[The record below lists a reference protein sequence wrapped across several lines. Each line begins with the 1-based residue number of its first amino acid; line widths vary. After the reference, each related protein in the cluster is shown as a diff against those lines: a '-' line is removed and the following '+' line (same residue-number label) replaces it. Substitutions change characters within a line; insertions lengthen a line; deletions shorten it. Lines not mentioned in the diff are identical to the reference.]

1 MANQSLALSQRE
13 PQGVVRVTAS
23 VDFFKYFSDQAIV
36 EFMQQYPKIEL
47 SFLLDNRNLELVEEN
62 IDIAVRIS
70 KFEDSSLVA
79 KKVSENKAGLFAH
92 SSLFEHD
99 PKPEK
104 LDDLR
109 HMPCILKPSD
119 ANGGVWILQHDQ
131 QQQKFSI
138 QVNGCFNVNS
148 IVDQLQAVKAG
159 LYR

>member
-1 MANQSLALSQRE
+1 MANQSIALSLRE

-79 KKVSENKAGLFAH
+79 KKSFGK
-92 SSLFEHD
+92 
-99 PKPEK
+99 
-104 LDDLR
+104 
-109 HMPCILKPSD
+109 
-119 ANGGVWILQHDQ
+119 
-131 QQQKFSI
+131 
-138 QVNGCFNVNS
+138 
-148 IVDQLQAVKAG
+148 
-159 LYR
+159 